1 MRISIKIFLLIVAP
15 FMLLF
20 IYKYLACLLSDV
32 QDSFDMICFSEWKTG
47 LIICIIFVVYSL
59 HQMIIQF
66 SNNLYLKWT
75 FILVTYILVFGIIAL
90 PYMIVSFVNIEF
102 SGFLHFIPILLS
114 LDLFSRW
121 LEKRAQKLSI

>member
-66 SNNLYLKWT
+66 SNNLLQKWVW
-75 FILVTYILVFGIIAL
+75 ILVMYIFLVGAL
-90 PYMIVSFVNIEF
+90 FFPYLLSSFINIKF
-102 SGFLHFIPILLS
+102 SGFIHFIPILLS
-114 LDLFSRW
+114 LDLLSRW

>member
-114 LDLFSRW
+114 LDLLSRW